1 MYIFHRQLTSGS
13 STTSTIY
20 RAAAWRT
27 KRAARWTGRAL
38 HFFIVLMMTLLPVAP
53 LGAMPAYAEGTPALT
68 VDPVD
73 YAPGETVTVYGSGFD
88 AGNYALPIMMQPDGT
103 IASGSATA
111 DEAGAFAYDYIP
123 VSYTHLTLPTTP
135 YV

>member
-38 HFFIVLMMTLLPVAP
+38 HFFIVLMMTLLPTAP
-53 LGAMPAYAEGTPALT
+53 LGAMPAYAEGEMLTATPLDA
-68 VDPVD
+68 
-73 YAPGETVTVYGSGFD
+73 APGETIFLSGSGFEADTSYDLSVLLPDSSIASDSVVAD
-88 AGNYALPIMMQPDGT
+88 ADGAFTYEYLPDGGDG
-103 IASGSATA
+103 IYVASH
-111 DEAGAFAYDYIP
+111 FC
-123 VSYTHLTLPTTP
+123 
-135 YV
+135 